1 MEWLREREKEKRR
14 ADLGT
19 VHSSQET
26 GRMIDM
32 MNITEQEQKNVFVV
46 LDDLAR
52 AIQADDAD
60 NDEPEWDELA
70 SEIETA
76 LNKYIKNVKTVSIN
90 GVNLF
95 GVRRVVVDAYEFRNE
110 DDKADCSVGLLF
122 YGRDCSQEMA
132 LIVVDA
138 AKVNLRLSV
147 SDGLDLVSIETVDK
161 LGRRF

>member
-1 MEWLREREKEKRR
+1 MEKGGKIWGLS
-14 ADLGT
+14 T
-19 VHSSQET
+19 VHKST

-32 MNITEQEQKNVFVV
+32 MFTEKQESVFMV

-52 AIQADDAD
+52 TMQADDAD
-60 NDEPEWDELA
+60 NDEPEWEQLA
-70 SEIETA
+70 DEIETA
-76 LNKYIKNVKTVSIN
+76 LNNYIEDAKTVSIN

-95 GVRRVVVDAYEFRNE
+95 GVARVGVDAYEFKR
-110 DDKADCSVGLLF
+110 DDDCSVGLLF
-122 YGRDCSQEMA
+122 YGRGNDSQEMALQEMA

-147 SDGLDLVSIETVDK
+147 SDMGLVSIEMVDK

>member
-1 MEWLREREKEKRR
+1 MMVTEKQ
-14 ADLGT
+14 G
-19 VHSSQET
+19 
-26 GRMIDM
+26 
-32 MNITEQEQKNVFVV
+32 NVLIA

-52 AIQADDAD
+52 AMRADDAGGHELELTGLAREVED
-60 NDEPEWDELA
+60 VINDYVQSTRA
-70 SEIETA
+70 
-76 LNKYIKNVKTVSIN
+76 TVSVN

-95 GVRRVVVDAYEFRNE
+95 NICRVAVDAYQYRNE
-110 DDKADCSVGLLF
+110 DSKDDCSMGLLF

-138 AKVNLRLSV
+138 AKANLRLSV

>member
-1 MEWLREREKEKRR
+1 MEKGGKIWGLS
-14 ADLGT
+14 T
-19 VHSSQET
+19 VHKST

-32 MNITEQEQKNVFVV
+32 MFTEKQESVFMV

-52 AIQADDAD
+52 AMQADDAD
-60 NDEPEWDELA
+60 NDEPEWEQLA
-70 SEIETA
+70 DEIETA
-76 LNKYIKNVKTVSIN
+76 LNNYIEDAKTVSIN

-95 GVRRVVVDAYEFRNE
+95 GVARVGVDAYEFKR
-110 DDKADCSVGLLF
+110 DDDCSVGLLF

-138 AKVNLRLSV
+138 AKANLRLSV

>member
-1 MEWLREREKEKRR
+1 MFTEK
-14 ADLGT
+14 
-19 VHSSQET
+19 QEST
-26 GRMIDM
+26 FIS
-32 MNITEQEQKNVFVV
+32 

-52 AIQADDAD
+52 AMQADDAD
-60 NDEPEWDELA
+60 SYEPEWEQLA
-70 SEIETA
+70 DEIETA
-76 LNKYIKNVKTVSIN
+76 LNNYIKDAKTVSIN

-95 GVRRVVVDAYEFRNE
+95 GVRHVIVDAYEYRNE
-110 DDKADCSVGLLF
+110 DDKDDCSVGLLF

-138 AKVNLRLSV
+138 AKANLRLSV

>member
-1 MEWLREREKEKRR
+1 MFTEK
-14 ADLGT
+14 
-19 VHSSQET
+19 QESAF
-26 GRMIDM
+26 IS
-32 MNITEQEQKNVFVV
+32 

-52 AIQADDAD
+52 AMQAD
-60 NDEPEWDELA
+60 
-70 SEIETA
+70 EIETA
-76 LNKYIKNVKTVSIN
+76 LNNYIKDAKTVSIN

-95 GVRRVVVDAYEFRNE
+95 GVRHVIVDAYEYRNE
-110 DDKADCSVGLLF
+110 DDKDDCSVGLLF

-138 AKVNLRLSV
+138 AKANLRLSV

>member
-1 MEWLREREKEKRR
+1 M
-14 ADLGT
+14 GT

-110 DDKADCSVGLLF
+110 DDKADCGVGLLF
-122 YGRDCSQEMA
+122 FGPDDKYQETA

-138 AKVNLRLSV
+138 AKENLRLEV
-147 SDGLDLVSIETVDK
+147 SNKQDLVCVNTVDK
-161 LGRRF
+161 LGRRS

>member
-1 MEWLREREKEKRR
+1 M
-14 ADLGT
+14 GT

-76 LNKYIKNVKTVSIN
+76 LNNYIEDAKTVSIN

-110 DDKADCSVGLLF
+110 DDKADCGVGLLCF
-122 YGRDCSQEMA
+122 GPDDQYQETA

-138 AKVNLRLSV
+138 AKENLRLSV
-147 SDGLDLVSIETVDK
+147 SDMGLVSIEMVDK

>member
-1 MEWLREREKEKRR
+1 MEKGGKIWGLS
-14 ADLGT
+14 T
-19 VHSSQET
+19 VHKST

-32 MNITEQEQKNVFVV
+32 MFTEKQESVFMV

-52 AIQADDAD
+52 TMQADDAD
-60 NDEPEWDELA
+60 NDEPEWEQLA
-70 SEIETA
+70 DEIETA
-76 LNKYIKNVKTVSIN
+76 LNNYIEDAKTVSIN

-95 GVRRVVVDAYEFRNE
+95 GVARVGVDAYEFKR
-110 DDKADCSVGLLF
+110 DDDCSVGLLF
-122 YGRDCSQEMA
+122 YGRGNDSQEMA

-147 SDGLDLVSIETVDK
+147 SDMGLVSIEMVDK

>member
-1 MEWLREREKEKRR
+1 
-14 ADLGT
+14 
-19 VHSSQET
+19 
-26 GRMIDM
+26 

-95 GVRRVVVDAYEFRNE
+95 GVRRVVVDAYEFKR
-110 DDKADCSVGLLF
+110 DDDCSVGLLF
-122 YGRDCSQEMA
+122 YGRGNDSQEMA

-147 SDGLDLVSIETVDK
+147 SDMGLVSIETVDK

>member
-1 MEWLREREKEKRR
+1 
-14 ADLGT
+14 
-19 VHSSQET
+19 
-26 GRMIDM
+26 M

-76 LNKYIKNVKTVSIN
+76 LNNYIEDAKTVSIN

-95 GVRRVVVDAYEFRNE
+95 GVRHVIVDAYEYRNE
-110 DDKADCSVGLLF
+110 DDKDDCSVGLLF

-138 AKVNLRLSV
+138 AKANLRLSV